1 MGTFSPRDAIIP
13 FWVWQGIYN
22 GSNFASEI
30 KSNTNMKTILSLIL
44 AVLATA
50 TTMAQ
55 SITGKVVDENNSPL
69 DFVNVV
75 LLKADSTY
83 IAGTVTDE
91 NYCCP
96 IKLFEAEQN

>member
-1 MGTFSPRDAIIP
+1 
-13 FWVWQGIYN
+13 
-22 GSNFASEI
+22 
-30 KSNTNMKTILSLIL
+30 MKMILSLTL

-55 SITGKVVDENNSPL
+55 SITGKIVDENNSPL

-91 NYCCP
+91 NGVFLFNEKQDNP
-96 IKLFEAEQN
+96 KFIKVSSIGYTNQTLNIPRRGILA